1 MKATDDGCVLKEQQ
15 EKMRVQ
21 IENIDGRLTQVEHD
35 VGKMRSETADGFRRG
50 EETMGRLNVSVANL
64 AHDFG
69 ERMNGI
75 DARLVE
81 EKQKWGNCLREIL
94 RWAVR
99 VILAGACVAM
109 GVTAFNTVASKL
121 FPAQPVSNDQGGIY
135 MPVQQTRENISSL
148 QPPAAAPDLT

>member
-1 MKATDDGCVLKEQQ
+1 MFEWEPDFDKINERVDG
-15 EKMRVQ
+15 
-21 IENIDGRLTQVEHD
+21 IDTRLSQVEHD

-109 GVTAFNTVASKL
+109 GVTAFNTIASK
-121 FPAQPVSNDQGGIY
+121 FPARPVSNDQGGIY